1 MMVDVAAATSQIS
14 GELVQLQQQSWYTN
28 EIQDRH
34 ASETDQAVTVIN

>member
-14 GELVQLQQQSWYTN
+14 GELVQLQSRYTN